1 MILLSFVYLTALHLG
16 LLQAQTSQSSPAK
29 EAAAQQKP
37 PVAQTQQPPPATPK
51 STPKAAQPKARPG
64 TAKRPTWRVDA
75 MTTPYM
81 AVSVHARK
89 APITEITAEI
99 SKQLKVPVVLAP
111 KIKQE
116 VVTTDFDSFP
126 LEAALRLLAPKV
138 IIDYVITGGEGPIP
152 SKKEAVAVYLMAL
165 GESPSRE
172 GPYILNKSGAQLVV
186 GVVYATKE
194 EEEAALELKKSM
206 LQVTEQNGIFDVRA
220 EKQYLT
226 DVLQEIADKARIP
239 FSVVTTDGGQKELDQ
254 IVTWD
259 IKAVTLEQLTRGWLP
274 NGIRLYS
281 RVDLQSYVEK
291 PMRLTIEPLD
301 ATQVERIVTP

>member
-1 MILLSFVYLTALHLG
+1 MILLSIISFTAISFG
-16 LLQAQTSQSSPAK
+16 LLQGPSSQSNAPVQP
-29 EAAAQQKP
+29 AAQAKPPAAQKP
-37 PVAQTQQPPPATPK
+37 NTPTK
-51 STPKAAQPKARPG
+51 P
-64 TAKRPTWRVDA
+64 TAKGPAQKKPVPKWRVDS

-81 AVSVHARK
+81 AVSVHAKK
-89 APITEITAEI
+89 APITEVIAEL
-99 SKQLKVPVVLAP
+99 SKQLKIPVVLAP
-111 KIKQE
+111 KIKAE
-116 VVTTDFDSFP
+116 TVTTDFDNFP

-152 SKKEAVAVYLMAL
+152 SKKEAIAAYLMAL
-165 GESPSRE
+165 GEAPSRE
-172 GPYILNKSGAQLVV
+172 GPFILNKSGAQMVV
-186 GVVYATKE
+186 GTIYATE
-194 EEEAALELKKSM
+194 EEEKAALELKKSM

-226 DVLQEIADKARIP
+226 DVLQEIADKANIP
-239 FSVVTTDGGQKELDQ
+239 FSLITTDGTQMEIDQ

-291 PMRLTIEPLD
+291 PLRLTIEPLD

>member
-1 MILLSFVYLTALHLG
+1 MILLSIFYITAIHLG
-16 LLQAQTSQSSPAK
+16 LLQTPATQSPRPKTPAV
-29 EAAAQQKP
+29 Q
-37 PVAQTQQPPPATPK
+37 QQPPVTPK
-51 STPKAAQPKARPG
+51 SDSKAAQPKAKPS
-64 TAKRPTWRVDA
+64 APKRPTFRVDS

-89 APITEITAEI
+89 ASITEVTAEI
-99 SKQLKVPVVLAP
+99 SKQLKIPVVLAP

-116 VVTTDFDSFP
+116 LVTTDFDNFP

-138 IIDYVITGGEGPIP
+138 IIDYMISGGEGPVP

-172 GPYILNKSGAQLVV
+172 GPYIFNKNGAMLMV
-186 GVVYATKE
+186 GTVYATE
-194 EEEAALELKKSM
+194 EEEKAALELKKSM
-206 LQVTEQNGIFDVRA
+206 LQVVEANGVFDVRA

-239 FSVVTTDGGQKELDQ
+239 FSVVTTDGGQLEIDKM
-254 IVTWD
+254 VTWD

-291 PMRLTIEPLD
+291 PLRLTIEPLD

>member
-1 MILLSFVYLTALHLG
+1 MILLSILFTAIHLG
-16 LLQAQTSQSSPAK
+16 LLQGPSIQSNAPRQP
-29 EAAAQQKP
+29 AAQAKPPAAQKP
-37 PVAQTQQPPPATPK
+37 NTATKP
-51 STPKAAQPKARPG
+51 
-64 TAKRPTWRVDA
+64 TAKGPAQKKPVPKWRVDS
-75 MTTPYM
+75 MITPYM
-81 AVSVHARK
+81 AVSVHAKK
-89 APITEITAEI
+89 APLAEI
-99 SKQLKVPVVLAP
+99 IAELSKQLKIPVVLAP

-116 VVTTDFDSFP
+116 SVSTDFDNFP

-138 IIDYVITGGEGPIP
+138 IIDYVVSGGEGPVP

-172 GPYILNKSGAQLVV
+172 GPYVVNKSGAQMVL
-186 GVVYATKE
+186 GTIYATEDE
-194 EEEAALELKKSM
+194 EKAALELKKSM
-206 LQVTEQNGIFDVRA
+206 LQVTEENGIFDVRA

-226 DVLQEIADKARIP
+226 DVLQEIANKANIP
-239 FSVVTTDGGQKELDQ
+239 FDLITTDGTQMEIDQ

-291 PMRLTIEPLD
+291 PLRLTIEPLD

>member
-1 MILLSFVYLTALHLG
+1 MILLSILYLTAIHLG
-16 LLQAQTSQSSPAK
+16 LLQVQASQSIPAK
-29 EAAAQQKP
+29 EVAAREKP
-37 PVAQTQQPPPATPK
+37 PVAQTQQQPPVTQKSNPK
-51 STPKAAQPKARPG
+51 SAPTKARPG
-64 TAKRPTWRVDA
+64 APKRPTFRVDT

-89 APITEITAEI
+89 APITEVTAEI
-99 SKQLKVPVVLAP
+99 SKQLKLPVVLAP

-116 VVTTDFDSFP
+116 LVTTDFDSFP
-126 LEAALRLLAPKV
+126 LEAAVRLLAPKV

-152 SKKEAVAVYLMAL
+152 SKKEAIAVYLMAL

-172 GPYILNKSGAQLVV
+172 GPYIFNKSGAMLMV
-186 GVVYATKE
+186 GTVYATE
-194 EEEAALELKKSM
+194 EEEKAAMELKKIM

-239 FSVVTTDGGQKELDQ
+239 FSVVTTDGGQMEIDKM
-254 IVTWD
+254 VTWD

-281 RVDLQSYVEK
+281 RVDLQSYIEK
-291 PMRLTIEPLD
+291 PLRLTIERLD
-301 ATQVERIVTP
+301 ATQVDRIVTP

>member
-1 MILLSFVYLTALHLG
+1 MILLTIFSITAIHLG
-16 LLQAQTSQSSPAK
+16 LLQTPATQSNPPKAP
-29 EAAAQQKP
+29 AAQQQP
-37 PVAQTQQPPPATPK
+37 PVTQK
-51 STPKAAQPKARPG
+51 SNSKAVPTKARP
-64 TAKRPTWRVDA
+64 AAPKRPTFRVDTI
-75 MTTPYM
+75 TTPYM

-89 APITEITAEI
+89 APITEVTAEI

-111 KIKQE
+111 KIRQE
-116 VVTTDFDSFP
+116 LVTTDFDSFP
-126 LEAALRLLAPKV
+126 LDAALRLLAPKV
-138 IIDYVITGGEGPIP
+138 IIDYVITGGEGPVP

-172 GPYILNKSGAQLVV
+172 GPYVVNKTGAQLVV
-186 GVVYATKE
+186 GNVYATE
-194 EEEAALELKKSM
+194 EEEKAALELKKVM

-226 DVLQEIADKARIP
+226 DVLQEIADKANIP

>member
-1 MILLSFVYLTALHLG
+1 MILSIFYIAAIHLG
-16 LLQAQTSQSSPAK
+16 LLQTLATPSQPPQAPAT
-29 EAAAQQKP
+29 Q
-37 PVAQTQQPPPATPK
+37 QQPPVTQKNK
-51 STPKAAQPKARPG
+51 SKAAPTKARTSAP
-64 TAKRPTWRVDA
+64 KRPTFRVDT

-89 APITEITAEI
+89 APITEVTAEI

-116 VVTTDFDSFP
+116 LVTTDFDSFP

-138 IIDYVITGGEGPIP
+138 IIDYMITGGEGPIP

-172 GPYILNKSGAQLVV
+172 GPYILNKTGAQLVV
-186 GVVYATKE
+186 GTVYATE
-194 EEEAALELKKSM
+194 EEEKAALELKKNM

>member
-1 MILLSFVYLTALHLG
+1 MILLTIFSITAIHLG
-16 LLQAQTSQSSPAK
+16 LLQTPATQSSPPKAP
-29 EAAAQQKP
+29 AAQQQP
-37 PVAQTQQPPPATPK
+37 PVTQKTN
-51 STPKAAQPKARPG
+51 SKAAPTKARP
-64 TAKRPTWRVDA
+64 AAPKRPTFRVDSI
-75 MTTPYM
+75 TTPYM

-89 APITEITAEI
+89 APITEVTAEI

-111 KIKQE
+111 KLKQE
-116 VVTTDFDSFP
+116 LVTTDFDSFP

-138 IIDYVITGGEGPIP
+138 IIDYVITGGEGPVP

-172 GPYILNKSGAQLVV
+172 GPYIINKSGAQLVV
-186 GVVYATKE
+186 GTVYGTE
-194 EEEAALELKKSM
+194 EEEKAALELKKVM

-226 DVLQEIADKARIP
+226 DVLQEIADKANIP

-281 RVDLQSYVEK
+281 RVDFQSYVEK

>member
-1 MILLSFVYLTALHLG
+1 MILLTIFSITAIHLG
-16 LLQAQTSQSSPAK
+16 LLQTPATQSNPPK
-29 EAAAQQKP
+29 GPAAQQKP
-37 PVAQTQQPPPATPK
+37 AVTQKNNSKATP
-51 STPKAAQPKARPG
+51 TKARP
-64 TAKRPTWRVDA
+64 AAPKRPTFRVDTI
-75 MTTPYM
+75 TTPYM

-89 APITEITAEI
+89 APITEVIAEI

-111 KIKQE
+111 KIRQE
-116 VVTTDFDSFP
+116 LVTTDFDSFP
-126 LEAALRLLAPKV
+126 LDAALRLLAPKV
-138 IIDYVITGGEGPIP
+138 IIDYVITGGEGPVP

-172 GPYILNKSGAQLVV
+172 GPYVVNKTGAQLVV
-186 GVVYATKE
+186 GNVYATE
-194 EEEAALELKKSM
+194 EEEKAALELKKVM

-226 DVLQEIADKARIP
+226 DVLQEIADKANIP